1 MNQPTTSEHP
11 RAVLLTGAAGG
22 VGRALTHAL
31 VGRGY
36 LVYAAARRR
45 DDPRL
50 VDDPRVRSV
59 ELDVTD
65 PDSVGR
71 AAAEVAAAQEGRG
84 LHGVVNNAGA
94 IVQGPVELVAP
105 ADLRAQFDVNVV
117 GPATVLGEFLPL
129 LRTGRGRVVNISA
142 ATARVAVPMM
152 GPISASKAALESLSD
167 ALRVEL
173 APWGIPVSVI
183 EPGAMDTA
191 IFAKASAQAEGALA
205 ALPRRAAG
213 AVPAVAG
220 GRGRGQHLGDPAP
233 GRHDRSSGARRAL
246 GPPAQGALRERVR
259 RPRPDHAGAPP
270 AADPRPGAGPHD
282 GAPPPPAVGGRLSSR
297 RRAVGRKVRRRA
309 ASADTSVHGREP
321 PTVDQAMGAP
331 GSTPSGSSS
340 RRTVPSGSRAPRIRN
355 SLVNPAM
362 RLRPRLS
369 APTTIRP
376 RSSSAV

>member
-205 ALPRRAAG
+205 ALPTE
-213 AVPAVAG
+213 
-220 GRGRGQHLGDPAP
+220 
-233 GRHDRSSGARRAL
+233 RRAL
-246 GPPAQGALRERVR
+246 YQPSLAAVAEANASATLHPADTIVRPVLAALSAR
-259 RPRPDHAGAPP
+259 RPKARY
-270 AADPRPGAGPHD
+270 
-282 GAPPPPAVGGRLSSR
+282 V
-297 RRAVGRKVRRRA
+297 
-309 ASADTSVHGREP
+309 
-321 PTVDQAMGAP
+321 
-331 GSTPSGSSS
+331 SGSDA
-340 RRTVPSGSRAPRIRN
+340 RALIMLAHLPLRTRDRVLARTMG
-355 SLVNPAM
+355 LH
-362 RLRPRLS
+362 RL
-369 APTTIRP
+369 P
-376 RSSSAV
+376 RSAAA

>member
-117 GPATVLGEFLPL
+117 GPATVLGKFLPL

-191 IFAKASAQAEGALA
+191 IVAKASAQAEGALA
-205 ALPRRAAG
+205 ALPAE
-213 AVPAVAG
+213 
-220 GRGRGQHLGDPAP
+220 
-233 GRHDRSSGARRAL
+233 RRAL
-246 GPPAQGALRERVR
+246 YQASLAAVAEANASATLHPTDTIVRPVLAALSAR
-259 RPRPDHAGAPP
+259 RPKARY
-270 AADPRPGAGPHD
+270 
-282 GAPPPPAVGGRLSSR
+282 V
-297 RRAVGRKVRRRA
+297 
-309 ASADTSVHGREP
+309 
-321 PTVDQAMGAP
+321 
-331 GSTPSGSSS
+331 SGSDA
-340 RRTVPSGSRAPRIRN
+340 RALIMLAHLPLRTRDRVLARTMG
-355 SLVNPAM
+355 LH
-362 RLRPRLS
+362 RL
-369 APTTIRP
+369 P
-376 RSSSAV
+376 RSAAA